1 MTTGPL
7 EQVNRSAVSWMLGIA
22 LLGILLCSSVLS
34 HAQEEEKAGKNKEKG
49 KWGEIHGNVQFDA
62 QYYNP
67 DSAIGAQPVP
77 EKLLMNG
84 FTNLIYTKGSFS
96 AGVRYENYMN
106 PMLGFDQRYK
116 GHGIAY
122 RYASFDNDFLS
133 ITAGHFYEQFGSG
146 MILRAYEERA
156 LGFDNVLDGA
166 RVKARLLGG
175 IRLKALIG
183 RQRLYWEMGEGLVRA
198 FDAEIDFNETFKSLA
213 EKDLRVT
220 IGGSFVSKYQE
231 DNDPDFELPE
241 NVGSYAFR
249 GGVRY
254 RKWFLSAEYVHKDND
269 PQATN
274 TIFHQGTE
282 RRNFSSGSAFLGT
295 LTYSQKGLGVAVS
308 AKRTDNMD
316 FRSDRGAAGFDLNIN
331 YLPALTQ
338 QHTYQLAGSLYPYAT
353 QPNGEWAYQLDIDYR
368 IPKNTTLG
376 GKRGM
381 GLHFNYS
388 EIHGL
393 VTQVTPEGSGLTSTA
408 FGFGDLYFRDINFEV
423 QKTVSSKFKF
433 IAQYLNIAYNKD
445 VVEGLAGFGTLFT
458 NIGIID
464 MTYKIAPRHALRMEL
479 QGLWVED
486 RADLGDWAMAL
497 LEYTWSPHFFVA
509 VTNQWNYGN
518 KDTAKRLHY
527 PSMFV
532 GYTHNATRV
541 TVGYGRQRAGILCV
555 GGICR
560 TIPASNGVSLTVTT
574 SF

>member
-1 MTTGPL
+1 MMAKLGQESKSL
-7 EQVNRSAVSWMLGIA
+7 EMLMLRLAWICA
-22 LLGILLCSSVLS
+22 LVFFGEMSF
-34 HAQEEEKAGKNKEKG
+34 AQEEEKADKNKEKG

-84 FTNLIYTKGSFS
+84 FTNLIYTKGNFT

-122 RYASFDNDFLS
+122 RFASFDNDFLS

-183 RQRLYWEMGEGLVRA
+183 KQRLYWEMGEGLVRA
-198 FDAEIDFNETFKSLA
+198 FDAEIDFNETFKALE

-231 DNDPDFELPE
+231 DTDPDFELPE
-241 NVGSYAFR
+241 NVGSYAIR

-274 TIFHQGTE
+274 TIFHEGTE

-338 QHTYQLAGSLYPYAT
+338 QHTYQLSGSLYPYAT

-368 IPKNTTLG
+368 IPKNTVLG

-381 GLHFNYS
+381 GLRFNYS

-393 VTQVTPEGSGLTSTA
+393 KTKVTPEGSGLISEP

-445 VVEGLAGFGTLFT
+445 VVEGLAGYGTLFT

-479 QGLWVED
+479 QGLWVKD

-497 LEYTWSPHFFVA
+497 LEYTWSPHLFVA
-509 VTNQWNYGN
+509 VMNQWNYGN
-518 KDTAKRLHY
+518 KDAAMRHHY
-527 PSMFV
+527 PSVFV
-532 GYTHNATRV
+532 GYVHNASRV
-541 TVGYGRQRAGILCV
+541 TLGYGRQRAGILCV

>member
-1 MTTGPL
+1 MRA
-7 EQVNRSAVSWMLGIA
+7 VHRSINCKRWAIGALMLLYGLHLAPHA
-22 LLGILLCSSVLS
+22 L
-34 HAQEEEKAGKNKEKG
+34 AQEQESDPKTKTKEKG
-49 KWGEIHGNVQFDA
+49 KWGEVHGNVQFDA

-84 FTNLIYTKGSFS
+84 FANLIYTKGNFT

-116 GHGIAY
+116 GHGIPY

-133 ITAGHFYEQFGSG
+133 ITVGHYYEQFGSG
-146 MILRAYEERA
+146 MILRAYEERG

-166 RVKARLLGG
+166 RVKATLLGG

-183 RQRLYWEMGEGLVRA
+183 KQRLYWETGEGIVRG
-198 FDAEIDFNETFKSLA
+198 FDGEVDFNETFKALA

-220 IGGSFVSKYQE
+220 VGGSFVSKYQE
-231 DNDPDFELPE
+231 DTDPDFELPE

-249 GGVRY
+249 GGIRY

-274 TIFHQGTE
+274 TIFYEGVE
-282 RRNFSSGSAFLGT
+282 RRNYSPGSAFLGT
-295 LTYSQKGLGVAVS
+295 LTYSQKGLGVALS

-316 FRSDRGAAGFDLNIN
+316 FRSDRRAAGFDLNIN

-353 QPNGEWAYQLDIDYR
+353 QPNGEWAFQVDIDYR
-368 IPKNTTLG
+368 IPKNTKLG
-376 GKRGM
+376 GKRGL
-381 GLHFNYS
+381 GLRFNYS

-393 VTQVTPEGSGLTSTA
+393 VTQVTPEGSGLNSTA
-408 FGFGDLYFRDINFEV
+408 FGLGDLYFRDINFEV
-423 QKTVSSKFKF
+423 QKTVSAKFKF
-433 IAQYLNIAYNKD
+433 NVQYLNIAYNKD
-445 VVEGLAGFGTLFT
+445 VVEGVAGYGTLFT
-458 NIGIID
+458 NIAIAD
-464 MTYKIAPRHALRMEL
+464 MTYKVAPRHALRLEV
-479 QGLWVED
+479 QGQWVKD

-497 LEYTWSPHFFVA
+497 LEYTWSPHFFIA
-509 VTNQWNYGN
+509 VTDQWNYGN
-518 KDTAKRLHY
+518 KDAAKRLHY
-527 PSMFV
+527 PSVFV
-532 GYTHNATRV
+532 GYTHNASRITL
-541 TVGYGRQRAGILCV
+541 GYGRQRAGILCV

-560 TIPASNGVSLTVTT
+560 TIPASNGVSLTLMT

>member
-1 MTTGPL
+1 MKAMHHSIDCRGWAIGTL
-7 EQVNRSAVSWMLGIA
+7 M
-22 LLGILLCSSVLS
+22 LLCGL
-34 HAQEEEKAGKNKEKG
+34 HLAPQAMAQEQEADPKTKIKEKG
-49 KWGEIHGNVQFDA
+49 KWGEVHGNVQFDA

-84 FTNLIYTKGSFS
+84 FANLIYTKGNFT

-116 GHGIAY
+116 GHGIPY

-133 ITAGHFYEQFGSG
+133 ITVGHYYEQFGSG
-146 MILRAYEERA
+146 MILRAYEERG

-166 RVKARLLGG
+166 RVKATLLGG

-183 RQRLYWEMGEGLVRA
+183 KQRLYWETGEGIVRG
-198 FDAEIDFNETFKSLA
+198 FDGEVDFNETFKALA

-220 IGGSFVSKYQE
+220 LGGSFVSKYQE
-231 DNDPDFELPE
+231 DTDPDFELPE

-249 GGVRY
+249 GGIRY

-274 TIFHQGTE
+274 TIFYEGVE
-282 RRNFSSGSAFLGT
+282 RRNYSPGSAFLGT
-295 LTYSQKGLGVAVS
+295 LTYSQKGLGVALT

-316 FRSDRGAAGFDLNIN
+316 FRSDRRAAGFDLNIN

-353 QPNGEWAYQLDIDYR
+353 QPNGEWAFQLDIDYR
-368 IPKNTTLG
+368 IPKNTKLG

-381 GLHFNYS
+381 GLRFNYS

-393 VTQVTPEGSGLTSTA
+393 VTQVTPEGSGLNSTA
-408 FGFGDLYFRDINFEV
+408 FGLGDLYFRDINFEV
-423 QKTVSSKFKF
+423 QKTVSAKFKF
-433 IAQYLNIAYNKD
+433 NVQYLNIAYNKD
-445 VVEGLAGFGTLFT
+445 VVEGVAGYGTLFT
-458 NIGIID
+458 NIAIMD
-464 MTYKIAPRHALRMEL
+464 MTYKVAPRHALRLEV
-479 QGLWVED
+479 QGLWVKD

-497 LEYTWSPHFFVA
+497 LEYTWSPHFFIA
-509 VTNQWNYGN
+509 VTDQWNYGN

-527 PSMFV
+527 PSVFV

-541 TVGYGRQRAGILCV
+541 TLGYGRQRAGILCV

-560 TIPASNGVSLTVTT
+560 AIPASNGVSLTLST